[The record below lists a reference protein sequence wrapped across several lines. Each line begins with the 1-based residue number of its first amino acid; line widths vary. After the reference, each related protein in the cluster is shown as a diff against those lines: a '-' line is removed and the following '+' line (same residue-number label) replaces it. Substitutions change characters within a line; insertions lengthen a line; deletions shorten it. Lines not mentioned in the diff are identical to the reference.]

1 MAHKFAQTLF
11 TEKVKAA
18 QKANG
23 SREAYQWFEADNA
36 PAHDRLGPDEI
47 EFITARDSFYMAS
60 LSESGWPY
68 IQHRGGPTGFIKVLD
83 STTIAFADYRGN
95 RQYISTGNIHHDPR
109 VAIIMIDY
117 VHQARLKI
125 IGRMEI
131 HEASADPAE
140 VSNLMPA
147 NYRATAERAMIM
159 HIEAFD
165 WNCPKHITQ
174 RFTQEEVASALMPL
188 RDQLLALESRNQK
201 LAALAKSLS
210 ARLGETLPDLI

>member
-23 SREAYQWFEADNA
+23 SRDAYQRLEANDA
-36 PAHDRLGPDEI
+36 PTHDTLGPDEI
-47 EFITARDSFYMAS
+47 EFIKARDSFYMAS
-60 LSESGWPY
+60 LSQSGWPY
-68 IQHRGGPTGFIKVLD
+68 IQHRGGPAGFIQVLD
-83 STTIAFADYRGN
+83 SKTVAFADYRGN

-131 HEASADPAE
+131 LEATADPTKIA
-140 VSNLMPA
+140 NLMPV
-147 NYRATAERAMIM
+147 NYRATAERAMIL
-159 HIEAFD
+159 HIDAFD

-174 RFTQEEVASALMPL
+174 RFTQDEIASALVPL
-188 RDQLLALESRNQK
+188 RDQLATLEARNQK
-201 LAALAKSLS
+201 LEALAKSLA
-210 ARLGETLPDLI
+210 ARLGETLPDPT